1 MPWTREQQKVIDQRD
16 ADILVSAAAG
26 SGKTAVLVERI
37 IQKITDEQHPLDV
50 DRLLVVTYTK
60 AAAGEMKER
69 IARTLDQ
76 KVQENPQNQHYVR
89 QLSLINKAQITTIH
103 SFCMDLIREYFYVL
117 GIDPNI
123 TTGEE
128 GQLSILREQIID
140 EILEEAYEKKEE
152 NFLQLIESYS
162 PGKNDKVIGEYILN
176 LYEKARSH
184 VRPDQWLEQAKEN
197 VSVETLEEF
206 RNAPFVQMILKD
218 ASMMVEN
225 AMQMIEHAISVAS
238 LEGGPYFYLKQ
249 LKEDREIFLNLCS
262 ARTMSEFC
270 TQYIGFSKP
279 RFTGR
284 KKKTDQIDPILQE
297 QCKTFRDHAY
307 RIAEEIGG
315 AYFYRKEGEILR
327 ELKIIKGP
335 IRALIDLTQSFLI
348 RYSERKIHEN
358 LMDFDDME
366 HFALKLLID
375 HFDED
380 GQPVPGKIALEKSQ
394 DYEEIYID
402 EYQDSNFIQ
411 DAILRSIS
419 KEAQGG
425 HNMFMVGDVK
435 QSIYSFRL
443 ARPQL
448 FLSKYHRYQKEG
460 EQYQLIELRN
470 NFRSRKEVLTF
481 TNDIFYE
488 IMHVFLGNI
497 EYTKEVALVPT
508 MEFPGGCDAVTE
520 LLFLDVE
527 EMKNANDKKAVL
539 EARMIGRKIR
549 EMVEGAHP
557 LMISD
562 HDEEGQMILRKAE
575 YKDIVILLRSMKEN
589 AQIIQEELMNQGIPA
604 FLNSQKGYFD
614 TVEIRTLLSLLSAVD
629 NIYLDID
636 VAAVLRSPMIGMS
649 MEDLGN
655 LKVNGA
661 KEHLYDCLI
670 EQKDAMKK
678 AAQALKLFHLLR
690 QAKTCMSLNELIWLA
705 LDETGYYHFVGAMP
719 QGKKRQ
725 GNLLMLIEQA
735 KAFENHQIR
744 GLFHFIRFMQQ
755 CREYDMDFGEATTF
769 GENQNVVHI
778 SSIHKSKGLEY
789 PIVFVSNIDKKFN
802 LRDSNGS
809 MIFHPDYF
817 IGADIIDPVHRRKGK
832 TILKSMIRRQMR
844 KDALGEELRVLYV
857 AMTRAK
863 EKLIL
868 TGVKKGEIIWNQTR
882 KPSYGDL
889 LSATSYFDWISM
901 ALPRI
906 PKQDFRIQ
914 AYHLEDLLW
923 LQEKE
928 EIDIQLE
935 KQIFLSKLEKNVPK
949 ERVEK
954 LKEAFYWKYPY
965 EAETR
970 GQLKYSVSEIKRMSQ
985 EKDPEE
991 EMFRTKEVNKEKRVP
1006 AFMKEEK
1013 KISAAS
1019 KGTAI
1024 HKVFEL
1030 LDFSKVYSYQQ
1041 LDGCIKNWISQG
1053 KIGQEYDKVIYRKD
1067 ILAFLQCDLG
1077 KRIRKASIRGQVW
1090 KEKQFVVGI
1099 PFSEMEGTKD
1109 SDSYVVVQG
1118 IIDLFFEED
1127 EKLVLVDYKTDWI
1140 KDGEQELLKK
1150 RYQSQIE
1157 SYKKALEQMT
1167 GKKVKECDI
1176 YSIALN
1182 EAILL

>member
-37 IQKITDEQHPLDV
+37 IQKITDEEHPLDV

-206 RNAPFVQMILKD
+206 RKAPFVQMILKD

-238 LEGGPYFYLKQ
+238 FEGGPYFYLKQ
-249 LKEDREIFLNLCS
+249 LKEDREIFSKLCS
-262 ARTMSEFC
+262 AKTMSEFC

-279 RFTGR
+279 RLTGR

-297 QCKTFRDHAY
+297 QCKTLRDHAY

-327 ELKIIKGP
+327 ELKIIRGP
-335 IRALIDLTQSFLI
+335 IQALIGLTQSFLT

-380 GQPVPGKIALEKSQ
+380 GQPIPGKIALEKSK

-448 FLSKYHRYQKEG
+448 FLSKYHRYQKAG

-488 IMHVFLGNI
+488 IMHIFLGNI

-508 MEFPGGCDAVTE
+508 MEFPEGCDAVSE
-520 LLFLDVE
+520 LLFLDAE
-527 EMKNANDKKAVL
+527 EMKNANDEKAIL

-655 LKVNGA
+655 LKVDGA
-661 KEHLYDCLI
+661 KEHLYDCLM
-670 EQKDAMKK
+670 EQKDTMKK

-690 QAKTCMSLNELIWLA
+690 QAKTCMPLNELIWLA

-868 TGVKKGEIIWNQTR
+868 TGVKKGEIVWDQTR
-882 KPSYGDL
+882 KLSYGDL

-928 EIDIQLE
+928 EIDMQLE
-935 KQIFLSKLEKNVPK
+935 KQIFLSKLEKNVPR
-949 ERVEK
+949 ERVEE

-965 EAETR
+965 EPETK

-991 EMFRTKEVNKEKRVP
+991 QMFRVKEINKEKRVP
-1006 AFMKEEK
+1006 AFMKVEK

-1019 KGTAI
+1019 RGTAI

-1041 LDGCIKNWISQG
+1041 LDECIRNWISQG

-1140 KDGEQELLKK
+1140 KEGEQELLKK

-1167 GKKVKECDI
+1167 GKEVKECDI